1 MPNIFQQF
9 VRTNRDLSIQLREQ
23 VDFFYEENFYEY
35 LRETLEDALQSN
47 KKQTIL
53 EVGGADRPFLKKNKT
68 YEYHGLD
75 VAGDFAFKDKYD
87 FFYIQPVEKNIP
99 NKYDL
104 VFSVSVIE
112 HISDNRRCF
121 KAIYDSLLTNGKTIH
136 YFSCKNHPFSLITRS
151 VGHKWQNILIQ
162 YLRPEFADLT
172 GYKTYYDKCSKRDME
187 KLLTEI
193 GYNNIKI
200 KCFFGAADYFGFFLP
215 FFALI
220 TLFNKFCR
228 LFNLSAFASGIIV
241 YAEKTGKDCYQPRSS
256 PIPGPDDFD
265 KKNH

>member
-9 VRTNRDLSIQLREQ
+9 VRTNRDLSIQLRER
-23 VDFFYEENFYEY
+23 VGFFYEENFYKH
-35 LRETLEDALQSN
+35 LRDTLNNALQSD
-47 KKQTIL
+47 KRQAIL
-53 EVGGADRPFLKKNKT
+53 EVGGADRPFLKKNQA

-75 VAGDFAFKDKYD
+75 IAGDFAVKDKYD
-87 FFYIQPVEKNIP
+87 CFYIQPVEKNIP

-121 KAIYDSLLTNGKTIH
+121 KAVYDSLLTNGKTIH
-136 YFSCKNHPFSLITRS
+136 YFSCRNHPFSLITRS

-172 GYKTYYDKCSKRDME
+172 GYKTYYDKCSKRDIE
-187 KLLTEI
+187 KLLAEL
-193 GYNNIKI
+193 GYKNIKI

-215 FFALI
+215 FFVLI
-220 TLFNKFCR
+220 TIFNKFCR
-228 LFNLSAFASGIIV
+228 LFNFSAFASGIIV
-241 YAEKTGKDCYQPRSS
+241 YAERTDQNCYQPGSS
-256 PIPGPDDFD
+256 PMPGTQGTDHGSP
-265 KKNH
+265 